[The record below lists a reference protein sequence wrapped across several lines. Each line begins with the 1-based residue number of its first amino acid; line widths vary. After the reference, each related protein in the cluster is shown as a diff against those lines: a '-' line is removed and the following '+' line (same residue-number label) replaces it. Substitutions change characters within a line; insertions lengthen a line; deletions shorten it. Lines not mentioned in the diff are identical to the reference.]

1 MAHSLWSEMD
11 CAAWDAALLAYPGAI
26 AAQGDPKLAEVD
38 AWYREDL
45 PALIRNRQPLSI
57 TLAELV
63 RLTEWKMR
71 RGVWRA
77 RNLVLVK
84 GNSEADVVAASQE
97 AFAAAPDPLK
107 PLRRLSELAG
117 VGPATASAP
126 LSAAFPEYYP
136 FMDDV
141 VAAQVPGLEMTKFSL
156 KEYVP
161 YAEAL
166 QARAAALAQTC
177 DHHPWTAQ
185 DAGMALWA
193 GARREVQKRKT

>member
-1 MAHSLWSEMD
+1 MAISLWSETD
-11 CAAWDAALLAYPGAI
+11 CAAWDAALLAYPDAI

-38 AWYREDL
+38 AWYREEL
-45 PALIRNRQPLSI
+45 PVIIRSRQPRSI

-84 GNSEADVVAASQE
+84 GNSEEDVVMASQE
-97 AFAAAPDPLK
+97 AFALVPDPVK

-126 LSAAFPEYYP
+126 LSAAFPEHYP

-156 KEYVP
+156 KEYIP
-161 YAEAL
+161 YAGAL
-166 QARAAALAQTC
+166 KARAAGLAQTC
-177 DHHPWTAQ
+177 GHRVWTAQ
-185 DAGMALWA
+185 DVGMALWA
-193 GARREVQKRKT
+193 GVKRKT